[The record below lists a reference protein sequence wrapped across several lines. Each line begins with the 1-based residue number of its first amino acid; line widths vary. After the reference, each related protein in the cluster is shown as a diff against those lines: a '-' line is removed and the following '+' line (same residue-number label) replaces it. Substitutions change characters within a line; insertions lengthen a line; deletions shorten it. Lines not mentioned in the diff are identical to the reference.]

1 MVKKFEWESWSVALI
16 VDTCPVHP
24 NIKGLNAARLAFRP
38 PNTTSKTQPMDQGVI
53 RSLKAKYRGK
63 IIQRLTQKVF
73 PATSILD
80 VMKLSQPSCSDIA
93 ETTVKNCFPKLWNF
107 RGGSKG
113 SDPFKDL
120 SSNELENTINEL
132 HVPAELN
139 AAVLL
144 DIDTELSTSGGKVS
158 DSGIFAEARVQIVNI
173 EEANDALEV
182 EDESLVCPTSLEVD
196 KALEV
201 HQQLTLFCE
210 IGKEMREVV
219 KVNTYAQR
227 EIMKKKN
234 FNHSFNKL

>member
-1 MVKKFEWESWSVALI
+1 
-16 VDTCPVHP
+16 
-24 NIKGLNAARLAFRP
+24 
-38 PNTTSKTQPMDQGVI
+38 
-53 RSLKAKYRGK
+53 
-63 IIQRLTQKVF
+63 
-73 PATSILD
+73 
-80 VMKLSQPSCSDIA
+80 MKLSQPSCSDIS

-107 RGGSKG
+107 RGGSKE